1 LIADLLPTADF
12 ENVEYPWFSI
22 SNQQSK
28 ISNPYGEML
37 IAEF

>member
-1 LIADLLPTADF
+1 MSSIHGFIRTGFDRQFQSA
-12 ENVEYPWFSI
+12 I